1 MHAAWRKS
9 IPAAVSALSLAATT
23 ALADPASMAM
33 FGHPPESA
41 APPATSSSFWPW
53 SKSASA
59 TPAPMTAPAP
69 APMPAPAPAPMTAQ
83 APPAWQSFQPIAPQ
97 ASSEISPWKHPISYI
112 SAKMPEMSIGKSK
125 SVTHPV
131 MPPAQPKTDAISLSV
146 PTGPPTPEFFIFAS
160 QMCEKQGD
168 LPQARQNLQRAIS
181 MWPNNADVLR
191 AAAHLEDRQAN
202 MPVAE
207 NLYQRAVTANPQN
220 AAALNDLGLCL
231 ARQGKLEPSLQV
243 LEQAIQLQPDKPL
256 FRNNAATVLV
266 EMRQDQR
273 ALGHLAAV
281 HNPAEANFNLGQ
293 LLVDRGR
300 PADAVPYFQTA
311 LQLNPSMQPATD
323 ALVKLG
329 AQSNTSNV
337 AVQAPVAPAM
347 PQQQFTPAVPSLGT
361 EQPTYSTGP
370 QLSYPATARTPGV
383 GASSYIPPQY
393 IPPVASQPGR
403 PLQR

>member
-1 MHAAWRKS
+1 M
-9 IPAAVSALSLAATT
+9 
-23 ALADPASMAM
+23 M
-33 FGHPPESA
+33 
-41 APPATSSSFWPW
+41 
-53 SKSASA
+53 
-59 TPAPMTAPAP
+59 
-69 APMPAPAPAPMTAQ
+69 AQ
-83 APPAWQSFQPIAPQ
+83 APPQWQGFPTGAPPTG
-97 ASSEISPWKHPISYI
+97 SEDSAWKHPIKSIGAGI
-112 SAKMPEMSIGKSK
+112 SKLPIGKSK
-125 SVTHPV
+125 SATHPV
-131 MPPAQPKTDAISLSV
+131 MQPAQPKTDAISLST
-146 PTGPPTPEFFIFAS
+146 PTGPPTPEFFIFAA

-207 NLYQRAVTANPQN
+207 SLYQRAVSANPQN

-243 LEQAIQLQPDKPL
+243 LEQAIHLQPEKPL

-300 PADAVPYFQTA
+300 PNDAVTYFQTA
-311 LQLNPSMQPATD
+311 LQMNPSMQPATE
-323 ALVKLG
+323 ALAKLG
-329 AQSNTSNV
+329 APSNPPSV
-337 AVQAPVAPAM
+337 AVQAPAAPAA
-347 PQQQFTPAVPSLGT
+347 PQQQFAPAGPALGPQ
-361 EQPTYSTGP
+361 QPAYSTGP
-370 QLSYPATARTPGV
+370 QLSYPATARTPSV
-383 GASSYIPPQY
+383 GASSYVPPQY
-393 IPPVASQPGR
+393 LPSVATQPGL